1 MASYKYTARDAAG
14 SERAGT
20 YTRVASVT
28 ALRQEL
34 KKLGYVLIRAERQRD
49 ATTSFGS
56 VRSRDVVTFACKFA
70 GMYTAG
76 LPVLQCLETLEDQTT
91 HAGLK
96 RTLFDVRRR
105 VETGSSLKQAFEP
118 HRKVFT
124 DFFLG
129 MVEAGESAGKLSQ
142 SLELSARYLEKRQD
156 LREKTRAAFVYPLVV
171 GFVCSI
177 VVTCLL
183 IFVVPTFS
191 QLYARLH
198 VDIPRPTRA
207 LLALSFA
214 LRQGWWALL
223 AAAVGVP
230 LALGRLVKH
239 PGAKM
244 YWHRLR
250 SRLPLV
256 GPLCSLV
263 SVSQFVRTL
272 GMLISV
278 GVPIIDALVVASNV
292 AGNEEITR
300 VTEDL
305 QRATRAGRPVA
316 ESLGGHDV
324 FPSTVVQLVAS
335 GEQAGILPEMLVKSA
350 ELLDKDID
358 RMTHALLVKLE
369 PALTIVMGLV
379 VGLILMGVYLP
390 MFDYMACLK

>member
-14 SERAGT
+14 SELAGT
-20 YTRVASVT
+20 YTHVASVA

-34 KKLGYVLIRAERQRD
+34 QKLGYVLIRAEAQRET
-49 ATTSFGS
+49 ATSFGP
-56 VRSRDVVTFACKFA
+56 VRARDVVTFACKFA
-70 GMYTAG
+70 GMYSAG
-76 LPVLQCLETLEDQTT
+76 LPVLRCLETLEEQT
-91 HAGLK
+91 AQRALK
-96 RTLFDVRRR
+96 ATLADVRRR
-105 VETGSSLKQAFEP
+105 VETGSSLKHAFEP

-142 SLELSARYLEKRQD
+142 ALELSARYLEKRLD

-171 GFVCSI
+171 GFVCCI

-191 QLYARLH
+191 QLYTRLH
-198 VDIPRPTRA
+198 VDIPGPTRA
-207 LLALSFA
+207 LLTLSFV
-214 LRQGWWALL
+214 LRHGWWALL
-223 AAAVGVP
+223 TVGVAVP
-230 LALGRLVKH
+230 LALRRLLKH
-239 PGAKM
+239 PHARM
-244 YWHRLR
+244 HWHRLR

-256 GPLCSLV
+256 GPLCALV

-278 GVPIIDALVVASNV
+278 GVPIIDALAVAGNV
-292 AGNEEITR
+292 AGSEDITR
-300 VTEDL
+300 VLGDL
-305 QRATRAGRPVA
+305 QRGTRAGRPVA
-316 ESLGGHDV
+316 ESLEAHDV
-324 FPSTVVQLVAS
+324 FPPTVVQLVAS

-350 ELLDKDID
+350 DLLDKDID

-369 PALTIVMGLV
+369 PALTIVMGLL